1 MINLLYCG
9 NDKVFDGMMISLL
22 SIIKYTSQPLNVYVM
37 TMDLS
42 ALDEKNCPVTEKQTG
57 YLERLIQEKNPESR
71 IHLID
76 ITEMFQKDMAGSPN
90 LKNFYTPYTLVRL
103 YADLVE
109 ELPDKI
115 LYLDTDTVA
124 HDNIEPIFE
133 IDLEGYEFA
142 GVIDYL
148 GKVFIK
154 YNYMNAGILYL
165 NLPQIRKTGVFEK
178 SRRMCREKKMF
189 FPDQTALNRTVER
202 KKFIP
207 VRYNEQRR
215 LRKNTVIQHFCK
227 SIRWIPF
234 YHTVNVK
241 PWQVEELHKVY
252 KLHAYDDILEAYLKQ
267 KELYG
272 QIE

>member
-22 SIIKYTSQPLNVYVM
+22 SIMKHTTEPIHVYVM
-37 TMDLS
+37 TMDLREI
-42 ALDEKNCPVTEKQTG
+42 DEKNRPVTTEQTT
-57 YLERLIQEKNPESR
+57 YLLSMLREKNPESTMK
-71 IHLID
+71 LID
-76 ITEMFQKDMAGSPN
+76 ITEMFKADMIDSPN

-109 ELPDKI
+109 GLPDKL

-124 HDNIEPIFE
+124 NKDISPIFD
-133 IDLEGYEFA
+133 IDIEGYEFA

-148 GKVFIK
+148 GKIFIR

-165 NLPQIRKTGVFEK
+165 NLPQIKKTGVFLK
-178 SRRMCREKKMF
+178 SRQMCKNKKMF
-189 FPDQTALNRTVER
+189 FPDQTALNRAVLK

-207 VRYNEQRR
+207 VRYNEQRK

-227 SIRWIPF
+227 SIRLLPY
-234 YHTVNVK
+234 YHTVNIK
-241 PWQVEELHKVY
+241 PWQVEDVRSIY
-252 KLHAYDDILEAYLKQ
+252 KIHAYDDILDDYLRRKR
-267 KELYG
+267 LLS
-272 QIE
+272 